1 MKKTCITSIIPV
13 LVAVFMVIY
22 GQRADAESHTQD
34 WLAHIST
41 TRPEMAYFRSSP
53 FASVVSRTYDGG
65 CRTAILKTDAA
76 NISRLKAA
84 AEQEGYSVSVQPN
97 FVYRA
102 LVTPNDLSYPFQ
114 WHLTTSNVSRAW
126 DFDTTTPLYGGD
138 PSVIVA
144 VLDTGASFEAYQTYG
159 KAPDFAT
166 TNFTTGYD
174 FVNNDDHPNDD
185 NGHGTHVTMA
195 IAESTGNTIAGAGIA
210 FNVTIMPIKVLDAE
224 GYGSTATIAAGVDFA
239 RLHGARVINLSLG
252 GTEDDPILHTAIQH
266 AVTAGITVVS
276 ATGNDGVG
284 TIYYP
289 AQYDEV
295 IAVGAVRYDESRS
308 HFSNYGTG
316 IDLVA
321 PGGDLD
327 VDQNS
332 DGYPDGILQET
343 CTSQACNEFD
353 DFFYEG
359 TSQAAPQVSATAAL
373 LISAGI
379 DATHI
384 SAILQASAKD
394 LGVAGYD
401 TTFGWGLLD
410 VAQAMTIGVNDATAP
425 TGTISLNDGNAYA
438 RASEVTLGIAA
449 LDVGSSVTSMS
460 FSNNGTSFSS
470 WEPYATSQ
478 TWDMNTGY
486 GASSA
491 DGSKTVYARFRD
503 AAGNVSA
510 TTSDQIVLDTV
521 QPVTPT
527 FLAHAPPPY
536 QAVKAVSGVPTS
548 LKSPIVEWSSTDITS
563 GIAGYRVE
571 YTTDAETNFQGG
583 TIEAVQSYPMQ
594 SFSVSTT
601 AYLRVVAVD
610 NAGNQSSVA
619 TFAYVY
625 RVPRIILGI
634 SSSTGSTV
642 VVSELNGKASLRAMP
657 YGKKYTY
664 GVNVTTA
671 VTEAGKAER
680 VIVSALRGQSKVK
693 VLNSKGATLN
703 EFAPYGT
710 SAKLG
715 INVSQGDTDA
725 DGASDLII
733 TPLQGRLPLR
743 LFTIDGKKI
752 GEWYPYG
759 SSFSKGFTA
768 ALLHT
773 SDATYMVTAP
783 RSGSPLIRVFSM
795 KGTLLHQ
802 WYAFSKKA
810 TFGLNIATG
819 DVNADGDDEI
829 VVAPIEGAPQVKVYS
844 RNKKLLSQFFA
855 YPKTSRTGVS
865 IAVIDLVGNGKD
877 AIIATP
883 AKGTARLK
891 CIDMKGKTV
900 TKCKTASALPSGT
913 ITIAGI
919 K

>member
-1 MKKTCITSIIPV
+1 MKRICITVVISA
-13 LVAVFMVIY
+13 LAVVFVGMY
-22 GQRADAESHTQD
+22 GQPADAESPTQD

-41 TRPEMAYFRSSP
+41 TRPEMPYFRASP
-53 FASVVSRTYDGG
+53 YASVISRAFDGER
-65 CRTAILKTDAA
+65 RTAILKTDAE
-76 NISRLKAA
+76 NISRLKTA

-97 FVYRA
+97 FIYRA
-102 LVTPNDLSYPFQ
+102 FFTPNDLSYPFQ
-114 WHLTTSNVSRAW
+114 WHLTTSNVPRAW
-126 DFDTTTPLYGGD
+126 DFDTTAPLYGGD
-138 PSVIVA
+138 PSIIVA
-144 VLDTGASFEAYQTYG
+144 VLDTGVSFEEYQTYR

-166 TNFTTGYD
+166 TVFTAGYD
-174 FVNNDDHPNDD
+174 FVNSDDHPNDD
-185 NGHGTHVTMA
+185 NGHGTHVTMT
-195 IAESTGNTIAGAGIA
+195 IAESTGNTIAGAGIS
-210 FNVTIMPIKVLDAE
+210 FNASLMPIKVLDAE

-252 GTEDDPILHTAIQH
+252 GTEDDPILHTAIQN
-266 AVTAGITVVS
+266 AVAAGITVVS

-295 IAVGAVRYDESRS
+295 IAVGAVRYDESRA

-316 IDLVA
+316 IDIVS

-343 CTSQACNEFD
+343 CTSHACNEFD

-373 LISAGI
+373 LMSAGI
-379 DATHI
+379 DASRI
-384 SAILQASAKD
+384 PAILQASAKD
-394 LGVAGYD
+394 LGAAGYD

-410 VAQAMTIGVNDATAP
+410 VAQALTIGVNDAAAP
-425 TGTISLNDGNAYA
+425 TGTVSLNDGNAYA
-438 RASEVTLGIAA
+438 RASQATLGIAA
-449 LDVGSSVTSMS
+449 SDVGSSVTSMS
-460 FSNNGTSFSS
+460 FSNNGISFSS
-470 WEPYATSQ
+470 WETYATSK
-478 TWDMNTGY
+478 TWDINTGY
-486 GASSA
+486 GASSV
-491 DGSKTVYARFRD
+491 DGIKTVYVRFRD
-503 AAGNVSA
+503 AAGNISA
-510 TTSDQIVLDTV
+510 ITSDQIVLDTV
-521 QPVTPT
+521 EPVTPL
-527 FLAHAPPPY
+527 FSAHAPSPY

-548 LKSPIVEWSSTDITS
+548 LKSPIVEWSSTDVTS
-563 GIAGYRVE
+563 GIAGYRIE
-571 YTTDAETNFQGG
+571 YVTDTETNFQGG
-583 TIEAVQSYPMQ
+583 AIEAVQSYPMR
-594 SFSVSTT
+594 SFSASTT
-601 AYLRVVAVD
+601 VYLRVVAVD

-619 TFAYVY
+619 AFAYVY

-642 VVSELNGKASLRAMP
+642 VVSELNGKSSLRAMP
-657 YGKKYTY
+657 YGKRFTY

-680 VIVSALRGQSKVK
+680 VVVSALRGQSKVK

-710 SAKLG
+710 SATRG

-725 DGASDLII
+725 DDTSDLIV

-743 LFTIDGKKI
+743 LFTIDGKNI
-752 GEWYPYG
+752 GEWYSYG
-759 SSFSKGFTA
+759 TSFSNGFTA
-768 ALLHT
+768 CLLRT

-783 RSGSPLIRVFSM
+783 RSGSSLIRVFST
-795 KGTLLHQ
+795 KGILLRQ

-829 VVAPIEGAPQVKVYS
+829 IVAPVEGAPQVKVYS

-855 YPKTSRTGVS
+855 YSKTSRTGVS
-865 IAVIDLVGNGKD
+865 IATIDLVGNGKD
-877 AIIATP
+877 AIITTP
-883 AKGTARLK
+883 AHGAARLK
-891 CIDMKGKTV
+891 CVDMKGKTV
-900 TKCKTASALPSGT
+900 MKCKTASALPSGT
-913 ITIAGI
+913 ITVAGI